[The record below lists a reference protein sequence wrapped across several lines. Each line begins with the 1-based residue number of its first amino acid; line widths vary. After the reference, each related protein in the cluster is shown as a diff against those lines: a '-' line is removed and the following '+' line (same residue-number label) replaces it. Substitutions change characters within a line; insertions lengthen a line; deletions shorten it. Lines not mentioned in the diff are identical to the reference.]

1 MYLSSIVT
9 CLFYELTL
17 FVRLFCLRVTT
28 LLIQQLQLSS
38 SSSLN
43 ASLHNTTNKTEE
55 AIHTRIKYYDEY
67 IQRSVLCL
75 KSRRQLSKT
84 ANVILAESWSASE
97 SLFFVA
103 FTTSIGICT
112 QSEIHSGVR
121 LTIDISVLTSLAK
134 LDISVELYHHVKVLT
149 FPRNFSSKTKSFIF
163 VSYLLTY
170 LGQGGKIC
178 ETTS

>member
-1 MYLSSIVT
+1 MSLPYL
-9 CLFYELTL
+9 FDF
-17 FVRLFCLRVTT
+17 FVCVSRLFWFNSFNCRRRPRWM
-28 LLIQQLQLSS
+28 LLYTILQTKRRRQFTH
-38 SSSLN
+38 
-43 ASLHNTTNKTEE
+43 ASNTTTNTFCALYSKV
-55 AIHTRIKYYDEY
+55 AV
-67 IQRSVLCL
+67 SFL
-75 KSRRQLSKT
+75 KQPILYWQSLGPLLKAFFSWLSL
-84 ANVILAESWSASE
+84 VH
-97 SLFFVA
+97 
-103 FTTSIGICT
+103 

-178 ETTS
+178 ETTSWK

>member
-1 MYLSSIVT
+1 MRNVFEQFRILANLLFLTSGRFLPLKSSNPQQEQHSSIVT

-28 LLIQQLQLSS
+28 LLIQLSS

-67 IQRSVLCL
+67 IQRSVLFL

-84 ANVILAESWSASE
+84 ANVILAESWSNSE

-103 FTTSIGICT
+103 FTS
-112 QSEIHSGVR
+112 
-121 LTIDISVLTSLAK
+121 
-134 LDISVELYHHVKVLT
+134 
-149 FPRNFSSKTKSFIF
+149 SSKRDSFW
-163 VSYLLTY
+163 SQTDN
-170 LGQGGKIC
+170 
-178 ETTS
+178 

>member
-1 MYLSSIVT
+1 MRNVFEQFRILANLLFLTSGRFLPLKSSNPQQEQHSSIVT

-67 IQRSVLCL
+67 IQRSVLFL

-97 SLFFVA
+97 SHFFVA

-112 QSEIHSGVR
+112 QSKIHSGVIR
-121 LTIDISVLTSLAK
+121 AI
-134 LDISVELYHHVKVLT
+134 LT
-149 FPRNFSSKTKSFIF
+149 FP
-163 VSYLLTY
+163 
-170 LGQGGKIC
+170 C
-178 ETTS
+178 